1 MFRTLYLPIG
11 ILLLTLAGCSQQA
24 TEKTLEQELDTD
36 AQKLSYG
43 LGLNVGAG
51 VLKQGIPGL
60 DLDALIAGLKD
71 SIKGSEARI
80 SNEEL
85 QAVLMRVSKEEEDK
99 ISKIAGQNDELGQSW
114 LKENAE
120 KEGVVSTDSGLQYE
134 VLIQGDGATP
144 VAESVVKTHYHG
156 TLLDGTVFDSSVDR
170 GEPAEFPLNQVISG
184 WTEVLQLM
192 TVGSKYRVYLPASL
206 AYGNYSPGPSIP
218 PGSALIFEIELLEII
233 SESPEL

>member
-11 ILLLTLAGCSQQA
+11 ILIITMVGCSQQA
-24 TEKTLEQELDTD
+24 TELALEQKLDTD

-71 SIKGSEARI
+71 SINGSEARI

-85 QAVLMRVSKEEEDK
+85 QAVLMRVSKEEEDR

-134 VLIQGDGATP
+134 VLTQGDGATP
-144 VAESVVKTHYHG
+144 VAASVVKTHYHG

-170 GEPAEFPLNQVISG
+170 GEPAEFPLSQVISG

-192 TVGSKYRVYLPASL
+192 KVGSKYRVYLPASL
-206 AYGNYSPGPSIP
+206 AYGNYSPGPTIP

-233 SESPEL
+233 SELPEL